1 MRRGLRWAQ
10 AALALVTAALLLSPG
25 MGVSQVEAEAG
36 AEHAAAV
43 ERIVD
48 TLLGYQ
54 AGYGF
59 PSDGEAWGFV
69 VGHFEKSDEKA
80 IDFRADVGENYVLVG
95 IGLDEA
101 DVDIHL
107 FGPEGAL
114 IAEDVLDDNVPVV
127 SFRAESR
134 GTYRAVMS
142 AAAVRGGSSYAGMAI
157 LRPPDSDGRRDGQP
171 DRR

>member
-1 MRRGLRWAQ
+1 MGQRRYWVE
-10 AALALVTAALLLSPG
+10 AALATVMLL
-25 MGVSQVEAEAG
+25 QCAG
-36 AEHAAAV
+36 AGAGHLKAQTETEPAAAV

-54 AGYGF
+54 TGYGF
-59 PSDGEAWGFV
+59 PIEGEGWGFV
-69 VGHFEKSDEKA
+69 VGRFEKGDEKA
-80 IDFRADVGENYVLVG
+80 VEFAADVGVTYSLVG